1 MYCFEIF
8 VHRPTNFRERASTFS
23 SYKNNN
29 TIKFLISITSQ
40 GNVSF
45 ISLGYGGRCSDKF
58 IVVYSGLT
66 PAFKRKRSHLS
77 QLEVKESQVR
87 IHVERVIG
95 TLKVFFS
102 VLSGPLHHEML
113 FTDEEE
119 ISFVNKIVK
128 VACALNY

>member
-1 MYCFEIF
+1 
-8 VHRPTNFRERASTFS
+8 
-23 SYKNNN
+23 
-29 TIKFLISITSQ
+29 
-40 GNVSF
+40 
-45 ISLGYGGRCSDKF
+45 
-58 IVVYSGLT
+58 VYSGLT

>member
-1 MYCFEIF
+1 MQ
-8 VHRPTNFRERASTFS
+8 S
-23 SYKNNN
+23 
-29 TIKFLISITSQ
+29 
-40 GNVSF
+40 
-45 ISLGYGGRCSDKF
+45 
-58 IVVYSGLT
+58 LT

-77 QLEVKESQVR
+77 QLEVEESQVG

-95 TLKVFFS
+95 TFKQCFS

-119 ISFVNKIVK
+119 ISFVDKIVQ

>member
-45 ISLGYGGRCSDKF
+45 ISLGYGGRWSDQF
-58 IVVYSGLT
+58 IVEDSGYIEN
-66 PAFKRKRSHLS
+66 FKEGDLVLS
-77 QLEVKESQVR
+77 TDR
-87 IHVERVIG
+87 GFIIND
-95 TLKVFFS
+95 LKTFVMQKNSKAS
-102 VLSGPLHHEML
+102 VL
-113 FTDEEE
+113 
-119 ISFVNKIVK
+119 I
-128 VACALNY
+128 